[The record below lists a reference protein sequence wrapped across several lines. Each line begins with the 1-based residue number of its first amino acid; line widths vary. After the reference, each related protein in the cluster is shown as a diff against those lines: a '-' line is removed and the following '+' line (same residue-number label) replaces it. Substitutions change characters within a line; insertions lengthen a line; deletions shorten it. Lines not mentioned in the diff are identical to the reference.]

1 MRMFLRI
8 ICSLAHFKVAYVGPV
23 AYSESYS
30 YKHIQAYSYV
40 WSNVAKFKEII
51 LCIQWNNY
59 FDSMN
64 YLYIQWN
71 NYLYIQQNIYLF
83 NERIIYIFNK
93 RIIYIYIYIY
103 LYIHACSSTIPTAT
117 KLGRVVTCGWGT
129 PPSKSYDLLIMWS
142 HDKCKNLYLHFRNIY
157 SHQTWQ
163 SSNLRSG
170 DPIFKVMWT
179 FEYVVIWEMKKT
191 CIYTYTIP
199 MATKLGRV
207 VSYIGGIPSTT
218 SRNLLISWSCE
229 KWKTL

>member
-103 LYIHACSSTIPTAT
+103 IFIYSC
-117 KLGRVVTCGWGT
+117 
-129 PPSKSYDLLIMWS
+129 LLF
-142 HDKCKNLYLHFRNIY
+142 HNTY

-163 SSNLRSG
+163 SSNLRLG
-170 DPIFKVMWT
+170 DPTFKVIWP
-179 FEYVVIWEMKKT
+179 FDYVVTWQM
-191 CIYTYTIP
+191 
-199 MATKLGRV
+199 
-207 VSYIGGIPSTT
+207 
-218 SRNLLISWSCE
+218 
-229 KWKTL
+229 